1 MARGRTISR
10 CRRCRSRSARRDS
23 STRST
28 DGSSATARSCT
39 PRTAARPGASARDD
53 RERANDG
60 NSENAMTW
68 YRFGE
73 WILRRRFIV
82 LAVVGVLTAFFG
94 YFAAQTQLVTSFGDL
109 LPQNHPFIQIAH
121 KYDQYFGSVNNVTIM
136 IEAREGAIYDAK
148 IIKKIV
154 NMTNNMDLVYG
165 IQHGSVRSIATASYF
180 RPLAGGVILNT
191 PVLPNGEIPRTAEDL
206 AELESNVHKNPGVIF
221 GRFVSLDDRAAI
233 IEGSFLESRLDYT
246 RIFDEVRRVVV
257 IPERDAT
264 VHIYY
269 GGPAVVFRR
278 GFLYTPEF
286 FCVFVATVLAVW
298 VLLYLYFHDWRGAL
312 RPTISGVI
320 CAIWGL
326 GFIRLLGFG
335 LDPLVLVIPFLI
347 TARAVSHSVQMH
359 DRYYEEFY
367 RLRDKEKAILSSFS
381 ELFVPSLSGILTDA
395 FGVLVI
401 LLVPVLFLQKL
412 AITASFWIAAIIVS
426 ELLLN
431 PIVYYYLAPPHIDV
445 IEKREHGFFKR
456 MRVSIAKPMLGR
468 RGRG

>member
-1 MARGRTISR
+1 
-10 CRRCRSRSARRDS
+10 
-23 STRST
+23 
-28 DGSSATARSCT
+28 
-39 PRTAARPGASARDD
+39 
-53 RERANDG
+53 
-60 NSENAMTW
+60 MTW
-68 YRFGE
+68 YRFGQ

-82 LAVVGVLTAFFG
+82 LAVVGALTAFFG
-94 YFAAQTQLVTSFGDL
+94 YYAAQTQLVTSFGDL

-136 IEAREGAIYDAK
+136 IEAREGTIYDAK

-269 GGPAVVFRR
+269 GGQPILYGWVYH
-278 GFLYTPEF
+278 YTPEF
-286 FCVFVATVLAVW
+286 LWIFVATVLAVW
-298 VLLYLYFHDWRGAL
+298 
-312 RPTISGVI
+312 
-320 CAIWGL
+320 
-326 GFIRLLGFG
+326 
-335 LDPLVLVIPFLI
+335 
-347 TARAVSHSVQMH
+347 
-359 DRYYEEFY
+359 
-367 RLRDKEKAILSSFS
+367 
-381 ELFVPSLSGILTDA
+381 
-395 FGVLVI
+395 I
-401 LLVPVLFLQKL
+401 LLDL
-412 AITASFWIAAIIVS
+412 
-426 ELLLN
+426 
-431 PIVYYYLAPPHIDV
+431 
-445 IEKREHGFFKR
+445 
-456 MRVSIAKPMLGR
+456 
-468 RGRG
+468 